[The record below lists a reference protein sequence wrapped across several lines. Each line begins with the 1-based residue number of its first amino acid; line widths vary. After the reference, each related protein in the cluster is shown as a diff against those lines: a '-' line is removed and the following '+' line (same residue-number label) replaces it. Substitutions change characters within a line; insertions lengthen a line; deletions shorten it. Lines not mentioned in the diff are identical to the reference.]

1 MVAQGTDRPY
11 IAGNPTETAMATP
24 LRIDFVS
31 DVVCPWCV
39 VGLRSLQQALAAVG
53 DEVRVD
59 IHFQPFELNPDM
71 APEGENTTAHVMRK
85 YGSNP
90 ERSAAS
96 RNAIRESGEALGF
109 KFNYGPDSRIWNTFD
124 AHRLLHW
131 AALEGKQLDLK
142 EALFKAN
149 FTDQLSASDH
159 DVLAKTAA
167 SVGLDETRA
176 RVVLATGEFADDV
189 RRDEMLWRNR
199 GINAVPS
206 VIFNQRWMI
215 QGGQPPQVFEQAI
228 RQIIAGTAQAAR
240 A

>member
-1 MVAQGTDRPY
+1 
-11 IAGNPTETAMATP
+11 MATP

-31 DVVCPWCV
+31 DVACPWCV
-39 VGLRSLQQALAAVG
+39 IGLRSLMKALEAVG
-53 DEVRVD
+53 DDVEAE

-71 APEGENTTAHVMRK
+71 APEGENTTEHVIKK

-96 RNAIRESGEALGF
+96 RNAMKESGDALGF
-109 KFNYGPDSRIWNTFD
+109 TFNYGPQSRIWNTFD

-131 AALEGKQLDLK
+131 AGVEGKQHELK

-149 FTDQLSASDH
+149 FTDQLSTSDH
-159 DVLAKTAA
+159 EVLVGAA
-167 SVGLDETRA
+167 VAAGLDEERA
-176 RVVLATGEFADDV
+176 RQVLASGEFTDEV

-199 GINAVPS
+199 GISAVPS
-206 VIFNQRWMI
+206 VIFNQRWMV

-228 RQIIAGTAQAAR
+228 RQIVSGNAEEAR